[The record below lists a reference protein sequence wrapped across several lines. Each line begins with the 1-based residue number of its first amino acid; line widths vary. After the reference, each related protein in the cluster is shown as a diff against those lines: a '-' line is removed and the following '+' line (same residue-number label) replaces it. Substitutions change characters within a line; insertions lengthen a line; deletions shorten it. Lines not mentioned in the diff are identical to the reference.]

1 MICSS
6 SSRPDER
13 TWTGWA
19 SGNHWGAK
27 EQQHVTQFLRKAV
40 SPVYSENLKQLQL
53 SSRVLELLFK
63 PQGCC
68 CLPPAWQTPDEA
80 VITHRFLLQSVWCG
94 FFLDFLVITLRS
106 WNPKNKLKYKHVTF
120 TSWHAGGLWNLHTDN
135 KNNQNPSSL
144 LLSDLISWSH
154 LSCNRWQPA
163 ASQHPLAGL

>member
-27 EQQHVTQFLRKAV
+27 EQQHVTQFLRKA
-40 SPVYSENLKQLQL
+40 NLKQLQL

-120 TSWHAGGLWNLHTDN
+120 TSWHAGGLWNLHTN
-135 KNNQNPSSL
+135 RNNLNPSSL